1 MASSTGIHPPRGRVD
16 DTLQTAL
23 MVDVLLVDDHLL
35 VRRAIRGLLDAQTD
49 RTGIK
54 VVGEAAS
61 GEEALEQL
69 SRLRPDVVLMDLN
82 MPGMGGLEAT
92 RKALALQPGLKVI
105 ALTVEED
112 GPHVGWMLDSGV
124 AGYLSKGAGEDELV
138 HAIRLAMRGDRH
150 VTPSVAKK
158 LAQTDVGDPDPMTR
172 LSYRERQI
180 LMLLVAGKKPGE
192 IAAALDLN
200 VKTVSTYKARLR
212 DKLGCGSDLAL
223 YRMAIDRGIMAPCPS
238 SDE

>member
-1 MASSTGIHPPRGRVD
+1 MSSSTGIRALGEAMDNTGR
-16 DTLQTAL
+16 TAL
-23 MVDVLLVDDHLL
+23 LVDVLLVDDHLL
-35 VRRAIRGLLDAQTD
+35 VRRAIRGLLNAQTE

-92 RKALALQPGLKVI
+92 RKALALRPGLKVI

-124 AGYLSKGAGEDELV
+124 AGYLSKGAGEEELV
-138 HAIRLAMRGDRH
+138 HAIRVAMQGDRH
-150 VTPSVAKK
+150 VTPSVARK
-158 LAQTDVGDPDPMTR
+158 LAQTDAGEPDPMTR
-172 LSYRERQI
+172 LSHRERQI

-212 DKLGCGSDLAL
+212 EKLGCASDMELF
-223 YRMAIDRGIMAPCPS
+223 RMASDRGIMAPFPS
-238 SDE
+238 SE